1 MLSSGLPSAAREFR
15 RQATEEPPVHIPT
28 DLPECI
34 LRPWRPSDRADLIRH
49 ANNRKVWRNLTHM
62 FPHPYTEADA
72 EHWIRIANEEGRSLH
87 LAIEFKG
94 AAAGGVGAIAGEG
107 IAAATADFGYWLGEP
122 FWGQGIATAAA
133 SALVGRLMR
142 EQRFSRLQ
150 APVFAWNP
158 ASMRVLEKVGF
169 VREGV
174 LRSSVTKDGALID
187 SVMYAYTAA

>member
-1 MLSSGLPSAAREFR
+1 MHISTNLS
-15 RQATEEPPVHIPT
+15 
-28 DLPECI
+28 ECI
-34 LRPWRPSDRADLIRH
+34 LRPWRQSDRAELVRN
-49 ANNRKVWRNLTHM
+49 ANNRKIWRNLTHR
-62 FPHPYTEADA
+62 FPHPYTDADA
-72 EHWIRIANEEGRSLH
+72 QQWLRIALEEGRSLH

-94 AAAGGVGAIAGEG
+94 AAAGGIGAIAGEG

-133 SALVGRLMR
+133 SALVGRLMG
-142 EQRFSRLQ
+142 EQSFSRLQ

-187 SVMYAYTAA
+187 SVMYAYTAAQPGA